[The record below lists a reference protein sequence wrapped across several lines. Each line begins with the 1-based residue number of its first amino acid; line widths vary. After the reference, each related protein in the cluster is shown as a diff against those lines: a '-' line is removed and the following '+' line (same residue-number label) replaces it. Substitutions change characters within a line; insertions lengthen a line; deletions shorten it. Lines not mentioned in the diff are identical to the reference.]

1 MPTEKLFKQLN
12 AQLLSPES
20 FQPYG
25 QVIYASID
33 CKPYDSTDAQ
43 LLLQNG
49 MPRFYIMVCITKA
62 INLIRLR
69 ATSNVL
75 NV

>member
-33 CKPYDSTDAQ
+33 GKPYDSTDAQ
-43 LLLQNG
+43 LVLQSG
-49 MPRFYIMVCITKA
+49 IPR
-62 INLIRLR
+62 L
-69 ATSNVL
+69 
-75 NV
+75 